1 MKKLFTAENGI
12 TLVIALVMLN
22 NIEHLAWVHYD
33 IARRVFAADWMNWLH
48 SVLVVVIIEIAIIVL
63 VRKGMDVFAGV
74 YTFMLLILTLLYYP
88 LGEYWN
94 NGELA
99 RLLAAIIYSL
109 MFTLSIWYFARMA
122 AMKKRTAEK
131 EGEFQL
137 KYYELA
143 KEREQYAR
151 KIQQLTAEMEQ
162 HKKERLHV
170 EAKLQQF
177 TANPHVPA
185 VKLQE
190 VERELVQLR
199 AEKKM
204 AAAART
210 CEKCGTEFPSE
221 ASKRSHIGRCTGNIN
236 QTKQAS

>member
-1 MKKLFTAENGI
+1 MRRLFTAENGI

-33 IARRVFAADWMNWLH
+33 IARHVFSADWMNWTH
-48 SVLVVVIIEIAIIVL
+48 SVMVVVIIEIAIIVL

-88 LGEYWN
+88 LGEYWV
-94 NGELA
+94 NGEFA
-99 RLLAAIIYSL
+99 RLLAAVIYSL

-122 AMKKRTAEK
+122 AMKNRSAEK
-131 EGEFQL
+131 ESEYKMKF
-137 KYYELA
+137 YELS

-162 HKKERLHV
+162 HKKERLQS

-177 TANPHVPA
+177 TATPHVPA
-185 VKLQE
+185 VRLQE

-210 CEKCGTEFPSE
+210 CEKCGAEFPSE
-221 ASKRSHIGRCTGNIN
+221 ASKRSHIGRCTGTNN
-236 QTKQAS
+236 QIKQAS